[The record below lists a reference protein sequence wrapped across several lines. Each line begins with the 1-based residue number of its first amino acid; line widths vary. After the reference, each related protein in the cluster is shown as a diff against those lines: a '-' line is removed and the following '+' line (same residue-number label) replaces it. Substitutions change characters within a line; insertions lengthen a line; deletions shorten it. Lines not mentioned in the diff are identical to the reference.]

1 VNDSKSIGVATKFD
15 SHGEGLKE
23 LVTREE
29 EIDKADFIGLL
40 ASLLSLLVLM
50 IGQVSPDTRLSIS
63 GIPLNTLLMLGAL
76 VFALLLPMK
85 APVRNDIVTGF
96 LLLLPLAITL
106 IWSREP
112 LLGGLKLLNTC
123 FSAVVAAL
131 LLRAGVE
138 RLGLSAVFGL
148 WVAVFWVLLAAA
160 VAYKAVFGFFDR
172 DVRYL
177 VNGPIVFARFMG
189 MAAILCA
196 FVYRGWGRWAAVF
209 VFALAVLWTE
219 SKGPLLALTG
229 VGLWYGFRSLTSVG
243 RTWLLAAICI
253 AVALLIVNFEL
264 IEKVS
269 VFGRFLIAITVFDVG
284 VTQATYGSI
293 GSRIDLITESI
304 SLLVHNPL
312 GVGVGSWA
320 SRTGLLWAEYP
331 HNLIVELLCE
341 GGMVFGALALVPY
354 FLFAGSSVRMLI
366 ASGWFL
372 FLSQQVSGDLLD
384 SRLLLALSLTAFSLR
399 RQRCSVMVIVP

>member
-1 VNDSKSIGVATKFD
+1 
-15 SHGEGLKE
+15 
-23 LVTREE
+23 
-29 EIDKADFIGLL
+29 
-40 ASLLSLLVLM
+40 
-50 IGQVSPDTRLSIS
+50 
-63 GIPLNTLLMLGAL
+63 
-76 VFALLLPMK
+76 
-85 APVRNDIVTGF
+85 
-96 LLLLPLAITL
+96 
-106 IWSREP
+106 
-112 LLGGLKLLNTC
+112 
-123 FSAVVAAL
+123 
-131 LLRAGVE
+131 
-138 RLGLSAVFGL
+138 
-148 WVAVFWVLLAAA
+148 
-160 VAYKAVFGFFDR
+160 
-172 DVRYL
+172 
-177 VNGPIVFARFMG
+177 
-189 MAAILCA
+189 
-196 FVYRGWGRWAAVF
+196 
-209 VFALAVLWTE
+209 
-219 SKGPLLALTG
+219 
-229 VGLWYGFRSLTSVG
+229 VG

-269 VFGRFLIAITVFDVG
+269 FFGRFLIAIAVFDVG